1 MADEGATFYFDTNIE
16 DVVDRVV
23 SSLGKIQRDVNKDSG
38 GTSSKLLAN
47 LPRDLG
53 QVVDQAKAKIGQ
65 LNAALKDN
73 SLSGDLTKGY
83 QKVIKDLNES
93 VGKIAKGR
101 GLDTTVAIKFS
112 DAAVKPFI
120 ADLKKQLAEAL
131 KNVPLA
137 PNVGS
142 GKLFNRRADVESG
155 FNADS
160 GEAKAYAKAIGDS
173 AKAAAANAKA
183 LKAAGDAATVTAQAA
198 LGGAAAQKEIT
209 SAKER
214 TATAQKRI
222 AVATEAEAA
231 AKEKHAKAAQDA
243 PAKKSAPPAAAA
255 PTKAAA
261 APAPAKAPPPAPA
274 PTTKAPTSPAT
285 IDLSF
290 VTKIQAEAIKAVQ
303 AAAPGASVS
312 ATSKLSVP
320 TNQVQALVNALEA
333 RVTHHD
339 SKFADDSSVDQ
350 RGLDHASIQIEHL
363 DELILQLAEQAAI
376 AGKKITLTTQE
387 LAAISAP
394 PSALKA
400 ATPAAAQEKV
410 ASSTAGTEQVTKL
423 YNQLAK
429 GLIVEQEFAEELHVL
444 TAKGLHLDQ
453 SNLSQPVL
461 KASYDALAKFPLGG
475 AAAKSE
481 HRFDPLAGI
490 DTYKGGNK
498 EYRDPTPD
506 RSSLN
511 PDYKFNYLESG
522 QQLDLFKAVKQ
533 YQTYK
538 GDFQTIQ
545 PHDGLSDKTSLQV
558 NVARSFEALTGR
570 ARDLAPALKILT
582 DAIRNSLA
590 TGPDAF
596 RGIKGKR
603 ADALIEEARSGQ
615 VHLPISSFSD
625 NPTVANSFAGV
636 YGGKVQHQN
645 TAVQLQVE
653 AGAKGL
659 DFNNAHKFPALNPF
673 RSESEFLTGG
683 KFDVVGVHED
693 KEIDGLT
700 HVILRAR
707 QDQAVSDESLA
718 RTRHEEAL
726 AAQRSALSAGK
737 IAEAEQHAALAAQA
751 LADITAAQVIAA
763 RRLAAERAVKP
774 VEIEDLSPAQK
785 KILANVAYQ
794 QSLPAPKI
802 GPGIASIQTA
812 SLPQLQ
818 LGLQGEKAKTESDLA
833 TASPIFAEHDREKL
847 RAIEGLEAILKQVA
861 ANLDQEAKATDESA
875 GAARDVT
882 DGYRRQLRAIEAGT
896 PAPEPARQLAIG
908 AARPQLAIES
918 GVPTPNPETLAER
931 IRAARQIAVDRAG
944 TAGVI
949 NSPIPPAIGPLES
962 SGGTA
967 QVKSLADA
975 SRAADA
981 AQSLVRQRVREAQAA
996 TRAADA
1002 AEAEA
1007 QSAEAARAAGAGEAI
1022 TRAQARLA
1030 SIYEALATR
1039 AGAQE
1044 TRLRAEGAIAVKPTI
1059 VAGAA
1064 PRQTPA
1070 LGVRED
1076 IAGSGLA
1083 RNQGRSEQE
1092 ALLRIIAEALRR
1104 QGDAVEATTVT
1115 ILEVHDAF
1123 RRIQREVQRVLEAA
1137 RKQAE
1142 ITAGPSREQL
1152 AIGSGPGPARLALTA
1167 RGEGGGSELAVRDAV
1182 AQELSRRDNRGEL
1195 ALTPRISAVASDLPR
1210 TRAITSG
1217 LSPEVEQP
1225 LNLGVR
1231 ARTDQE
1237 NLTNLTG
1244 GTNREFAAGVVPLSE
1259 KFVADTRGE
1268 LEKIYE
1274 KTKQGFVEVEQ
1285 GLPEFVQNM
1294 AKLRKIQ
1301 DAAAKKAATDLQR
1314 ESAATPPADLARN
1327 RQLLTQGAEQSGGF
1341 AQGVETIGGA
1351 GSKIVADT
1359 RDIET
1364 RIFKQVQG
1372 GFEEILKGST
1382 EFDQQVRRLRA
1393 QQESQGKGGVVNSFI
1408 QGATAGSFLNSGS
1421 GKVSISGALDGLAR
1435 SAGTTAKYA
1444 VLGSA
1449 FYQLQRAISGAA
1461 GELADFSDSYSN
1473 FNAALEGGNDLDGI
1487 DSDLTVTQ
1495 STINKLADVA
1505 TIAGTNVGEAMD
1517 VAADGVRAFRD
1528 QTDGSQAALE
1538 QLGVTFASEAQKIK
1552 LITGTDLKDAAGN
1565 LKTTELAFGVPVSA
1579 SSRITDATAGAKNLT
1594 GADPAQISQ
1603 GAASVAVAAKEAGF
1617 TLEETFALVGKIQA
1631 ETDESGSAAA
1641 TRFAKITA
1649 ILGGSAGK
1657 AAITNLNQSLPDAQ
1671 KIDTSAD
1678 VKTQVQ
1684 ELSQVYGQLGNAQ
1697 RQQLINSLGG
1707 TANARELIILLQSAN
1722 GLIAQA
1728 DKGFDGLGNKEVE
1741 RQLNNI
1747 RATFTKING
1756 EIKQI
1761 TVALTTSGVLDP
1773 FLALVNE
1780 GLLPAL
1786 DAVRRLLQLFDLI
1799 PRPLRDAGFAALEL
1813 YGVFKLIAALVRSTS
1828 VKQFF
1833 SGISAAVV
1841 PARLSADR
1849 LKAGEVGAAGAAEAA
1864 GAASVIGAATA
1875 AARTGAPSPAGL
1887 AGKVATTAVEAEAA
1901 TAAATVRRSRLLGIQ
1916 TGGRAAGG
1924 DVFAGA
1930 KIAQAK
1936 FLTGYT
1942 SLLYN
1947 FSGQLEDVRREKIID
1962 LANQGT
1968 PEAQRTL
1975 DALGVPP
1982 SDPAEQRRRLHTG
1995 DTGQENLTR
2004 RERLG
2009 NSVERGKFN
2018 ASSVLNTLGFGTQP
2032 TGIVPEGEEAI
2043 AKKAGGL
2050 RGIGKS
2056 LKGIGADIGPEIGIA
2071 AGALAIQ
2078 GTAEAG
2084 AKINAAIKEFDKLKD
2099 LTPQTFGVDDLRN
2112 SAATLQAGAKALRE
2126 SSGGFFGTI
2135 TNFVRG
2141 DETGVRAKALNSEAS
2156 FQKAQAAHLEQA
2168 QAKARVGSGA
2178 NLASTI
2184 DLSSSDSLSSSIEG
2198 LAGAGRNATTQF
2210 RALLG
2215 ALDLAAAS
2223 AKGLGTNLT
2232 PIQKTKVAGATGVK
2246 FQAGLISA
2254 QDDARFA
2261 LTAAGAAQASGKSTF
2276 KGALRDADLDVLS
2289 AGQIPRLEKSDSALG
2304 RFVRKHVAGKGS
2316 EENLQ
2321 LSKVDASAVAQG
2333 VTDTTQKFLD
2343 DGNSISTPTGQADLK
2358 TLYTQYLTQ
2367 KLPKLNAAQID
2378 KLASNALSAAV
2389 AGTKALTS
2397 IKDPTAT
2404 LQQIEQQ
2411 GNQLADS
2418 AAQEAGVQ
2426 ASLGRGKNQ
2435 GVNGKGSS
2443 LTAADL
2449 KLKGYQEVYDRKKAL
2464 GESTQALE
2472 SQQATIDAATVED
2485 RSAFAARQDQK
2496 NQLALSKINPADA
2509 TKLAQT
2515 RLDQANAKLA
2525 RGKKTTKTTREK
2537 VLVGR
2542 GDNAHFALQD
2552 VTVSTG
2558 GGLESGELDAAQAE
2572 KNQAE
2577 QAVAQVKL
2585 ADTSAARRLKVDPR
2599 DEIGNAK
2606 ADLKDA
2612 KDQVAALEKDNLTGA
2627 ALDAAKL
2634 ARHKA
2639 FQTGKALAAQA
2650 AIAARNVDAIPASS
2664 YDTATRALND
2674 ANTTLGTLKK
2684 NSIAYN
2690 QQLAV
2695 VHQAQLGLAT
2705 AMNDIKSINRQLSI
2719 DLTNPVQTAQEAVQT
2734 AQDKLNTDRNQK
2746 YKDPIVKAQV
2756 LGQDQLNLRSAQ
2768 NNEASAEFSKFLS
2781 DTQTADQLGRISH
2794 KAYLG
2799 LLKSRRDNLAVELKG
2814 LDPNS
2819 NGYNQIQDEINQLDS
2834 SLKSGADALS
2844 GVFNIGDIKTP
2855 TPYEV
2860 RQAIKNSDVGTIL
2873 KDNSASSTAGNVTHD
2888 TSTRNVVLNG
2898 VPVEQVLAMIQ
2909 DLFGVKARTKA
2920 ARKSV

>member
-1 MADEGATFYFDTNIE
+1 VAEEGATFYFDTNIE

-183 LKAAGDAATVTAQAA
+183 LKQAGDAATATAQAA

-243 PAKKSAPPAAAA
+243 PAKKSAPPAATA
-255 PTKAAA
+255 PLKAAA

-274 PTTKAPTSPAT
+274 PTTKAPASPS
-285 IDLSF
+285 IDLS
-290 VTKIQAEAIKAVQ
+290 
-303 AAAPGASVS
+303 
-312 ATSKLSVP
+312 
-320 TNQVQALVNALEA
+320 
-333 RVTHHD
+333 
-339 SKFADDSSVDQ
+339 
-350 RGLDHASIQIEHL
+350 
-363 DELILQLAEQAAI
+363 
-376 AGKKITLTTQE
+376 
-387 LAAISAP
+387 
-394 PSALKA
+394 
-400 ATPAAAQEKV
+400 
-410 ASSTAGTEQVTKL
+410 
-423 YNQLAK
+423 
-429 GLIVEQEFAEELHVL
+429 
-444 TAKGLHLDQ
+444 
-453 SNLSQPVL
+453 
-461 KASYDALAKFPLGG
+461 
-475 AAAKSE
+475 
-481 HRFDPLAGI
+481 
-490 DTYKGGNK
+490 
-498 EYRDPTPD
+498 
-506 RSSLN
+506 
-511 PDYKFNYLESG
+511 
-522 QQLDLFKAVKQ
+522 
-533 YQTYK
+533 
-538 GDFQTIQ
+538 
-545 PHDGLSDKTSLQV
+545 
-558 NVARSFEALTGR
+558 
-570 ARDLAPALKILT
+570 
-582 DAIRNSLA
+582 
-590 TGPDAF
+590 
-596 RGIKGKR
+596 
-603 ADALIEEARSGQ
+603 
-615 VHLPISSFSD
+615 
-625 NPTVANSFAGV
+625 
-636 YGGKVQHQN
+636 
-645 TAVQLQVE
+645 
-653 AGAKGL
+653 
-659 DFNNAHKFPALNPF
+659 
-673 RSESEFLTGG
+673 
-683 KFDVVGVHED
+683 
-693 KEIDGLT
+693 
-700 HVILRAR
+700 
-707 QDQAVSDESLA
+707 
-718 RTRHEEAL
+718 
-726 AAQRSALSAGK
+726 
-737 IAEAEQHAALAAQA
+737 
-751 LADITAAQVIAA
+751 
-763 RRLAAERAVKP
+763 
-774 VEIEDLSPAQK
+774 
-785 KILANVAYQ
+785 
-794 QSLPAPKI
+794 
-802 GPGIASIQTA
+802 
-812 SLPQLQ
+812 
-818 LGLQGEKAKTESDLA
+818 
-833 TASPIFAEHDREKL
+833 
-847 RAIEGLEAILKQVA
+847 
-861 ANLDQEAKATDESA
+861 
-875 GAARDVT
+875 
-882 DGYRRQLRAIEAGT
+882 
-896 PAPEPARQLAIG
+896 QLAIG
-908 AARPQLAIES
+908 TARPQLAIES
-918 GVPTPNPETLAER
+918 GVPTPNPNPETLADR
-931 IRAARQIAVDRAG
+931 IRAARQIAVDRTG

-949 NSPIPPAIGPLES
+949 NSPTPPAIGPFES
-962 SGGTA
+962 SAGTA
-967 QVKSLADA
+967 QIKSLADA
-975 SRAADA
+975 SRATE
-981 AQSLVRQRVREAQAA
+981 SLARQRVREAQAA

-1007 QSAEAARAAGAGEAI
+1007 QAAEAARAAGAGEAI

-1039 AGAQE
+1039 AAAQE

-1070 LGVRED
+1070 LGSRED

-1182 AQELSRRDNRGEL
+1182 AQELARRDNRGEL
-1195 ALTPRISAVASDLPR
+1195 ALTPQITATASDLPQGSR
-1210 TRAITSG
+1210 FRQATQ
-1217 LSPEVEQP
+1217 EVEQP

-1231 ARTDQE
+1231 ARSDQE
-1237 NLTNLTG
+1237 NLSNLTG
-1244 GTNREFAAGVVPLSE
+1244 GTNREFARGVIPLSE

-1268 LEKIYE
+1268 LEKIYQ

-1314 ESAATPPADLARN
+1314 EFVATPPADLARN
-1327 RQLLTQGAEQSGGF
+1327 RHLLTQGAEQPGGF
-1341 AQGVETIGGA
+1341 AQGVETIGGP

-1565 LKTTELAFGVPVSA
+1565 LKTTELAFGVPVAA

-1631 ETDESGSAAA
+1631 ETDESGAAAA

-1657 AAITNLNQSLPDAQ
+1657 AAITNLNQTLPDAQ

-1678 VKTQVQ
+1678 IKTQVQ

-1722 GLIAQA
+1722 GLITEA

-1747 RATFTKING
+1747 RQTFTKING
-1756 EIKQI
+1756 EIKNI

-1773 FLALVNE
+1773 FLALVKE

-1786 DAVRRLLQLFDLI
+1786 EAVRRLLQLFDLI

-1841 PARLSADR
+1841 PARLTADR
-1849 LKAGEVGAAGAAEAA
+1849 LKAGGAAGAGAAGAAEAA

-1875 AARTGAPSPAGL
+1875 AARTGAPTPAGL

-1930 KIAQAK
+1930 KNAQAK

-1968 PEAQRTL
+1968 PEAQHTL

-2018 ASSVLNTLGFGTQP
+2018 ASSILNTFGFGTLP
-2032 TGIVPEGEEAI
+2032 TGIIPEGEEAI

-2050 RGIGKS
+2050 AGVGKS

-2078 GTAEAG
+2078 STAEAG
-2084 AKINAAIKEFDKLKD
+2084 SKINEAIKEFDKLKE
-2099 LTPQTFGVDDLRN
+2099 LRPKSFGVEDLRN
-2112 SAATLQAGAKALRE
+2112 SAATLQAGAKTLRE
-2126 SSGGFFGTI
+2126 ASSGPFGTI
-2135 TNFVRG
+2135 VNFVRG
-2141 DETGVRAKALNSEAS
+2141 GETGFRAKALSEEAAFQNS
-2156 FQKAQAAHLEQA
+2156 QAANLEKVQNQA
-2168 QAKARVGSGA
+2168 RQGSGA
-2178 NLASTI
+2178 NLVSTI
-2184 DLSSSDSLSSSIEG
+2184 DLSSADSLSNSIEG

-2210 RALLG
+2210 HALLG
-2215 ALDLAAAS
+2215 ALDQAAAG
-2223 AKGLGTNLT
+2223 AQGLGTNLT
-2232 PIQKTKVAGATGVK
+2232 SVQKTKIAGGTGVRLQND
-2246 FQAGLISA
+2246 FINLT
-2254 QDDARFA
+2254 DDARFGTSNAARDGANKGAA
-2261 LTAAGAAQASGKSTF
+2261 LDALQASASFGLIPLAKKIPAIGNLLGGAGAK
-2276 KGALRDADLDVLS
+2276 DA
-2289 AGQIPRLEKSDSALG
+2289 RE
-2304 RFVRKHVAGKGS
+2304 
-2316 EENLQ
+2316 
-2321 LSKVDASAVAQG
+2321 LSKVNTSDLAQG
-2333 VTDTTQKFLD
+2333 ITDTTQAFLD
-2343 DGNSISTPTGQADLK
+2343 SGGSISSDQGKKDLK
-2358 TLYTQYLTQ
+2358 VLYTQYLKQ
-2367 KLPKLNAAQID
+2367 KMPKVSAATID
-2378 KLASNALSAAV
+2378 KLSTDAV
-2389 AGTKALTS
+2389 AAAATSLRSLTS

-2404 LQQIEQQ
+2404 LQEIQQQ
-2411 GNQLADS
+2411 GNQLAES
-2418 AAQEAGVQ
+2418 AAQEAGIQ

-2435 GVNGKGSS
+2435 GVNGKGSA
-2443 LTAADL
+2443 LTTADL
-2449 KLKGYQEVYDRKKAL
+2449 KLKGYQEVYDREKSL
-2464 GESTQALE
+2464 GASDASLE

-2496 NQLALSKINPADA
+2496 NQLTLSKINPADA

-2515 RLDQANAKLA
+2515 QLDQANAKLA
-2525 RGKKTTKTTREK
+2525 RGKKKTKTTREK

-2542 GDNAHFALQD
+2542 GDNAHYAYED
-2552 VTVSTG
+2552 VTVASG
-2558 GGLESGELDAAQAE
+2558 GGLDSGDYDAAVAE

-2577 QAVAQVKL
+2577 RAVTQSKL

-2612 KDQVAALEKDNLTGA
+2612 KDQVAALEQTNTTGA

-2639 FQTGKALAAQA
+2639 FQTGKTLAAQA

-2684 NSIAYN
+2684 NSITYN

-2799 LLKSRRDNLAVELKG
+2799 LLKSRRDNLAVELRG

-2860 RQAIKNSDVGTIL
+2860 RQAIQNSDVGTIL

-2888 TSTRNVVLNG
+2888 TSTKNVVLNG